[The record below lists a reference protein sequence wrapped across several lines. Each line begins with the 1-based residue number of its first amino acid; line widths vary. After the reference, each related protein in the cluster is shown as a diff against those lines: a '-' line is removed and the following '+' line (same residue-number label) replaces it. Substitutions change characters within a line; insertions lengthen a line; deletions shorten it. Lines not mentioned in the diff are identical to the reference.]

1 MNIQT
6 TIKEL
11 ESHLK
16 QLEAESIDLNDAVSI
31 YKKAIESAKQLS
43 DEFSQIEKNIKVL
56 DEECNIIIASEEP

>member
-11 ESHLK
+11 ESYLK